1 MSSPIDAGGLPIDGP
16 PMDGPPTDGGPPTD
30 ASGPPTDAS
39 GTPVESGTPG
49 APIRHVVTTRDFT
62 RADLERLIAHAEW
75 IRTAPRAVLRDR
87 LAGVVVATL
96 FYEPS
101 TRTRLSF
108 EAAAARL
115 GAAVISAENAKEN
128 SSAKKGESL
137 PDVFRVVG
145 SYADAIVIRHHEA
158 TEIAAAVP
166 FSPVP
171 IVSAGAGAGEHP
183 TQALLDVYTLWREF
197 GRVDE
202 LRVCV
207 LGDLKYG
214 RTVHSLLRLLTQFT
228 DVEATLVH
236 QPGLPLPDAL
246 KDELQAAGMKLRET
260 TDFAEALRTSDA
272 VYQTRIQRE
281 RFDQGLDDTSLESAL
296 YGIGPQH
303 LEMMKQT
310 ARILHP
316 LPRVGEIDPAVDTD
330 ERAAYFRQA
339 ENGLYMRMALL
350 DDILG
355 GIMR

>member
-1 MSSPIDAGGLPIDGP
+1 MQSLSKGTQ
-16 PMDGPPTDGGPPTD
+16 PM
-30 ASGPPTDAS
+30 
-39 GTPVESGTPG
+39 
-49 APIRHVVTTRDFT
+49 RHVVTTRDFT
-62 RADLERLIAHAEW
+62 RADLERLMKQAEAL
-75 IRTAPRAVLRDR
+75 RGAPRATLRER

-108 EAAAARL
+108 EAAAAKL

-137 PDVFRVVG
+137 EDVFRVVG
-145 SYADAIVIRHHEA
+145 SYADAIVIRHHETDA
-158 TEIAAAVP
+158 IAKAVP
-166 FSPVP
+166 VSPVP

-197 GRVDE
+197 GRVDG

-214 RTVHSLLRLLTQFT
+214 RTVHSLLRLLTNFEG
-228 DVEATLVH
+228 VEATLVG
-236 QPGLPLPDAL
+236 QPGLGLPDAL
-246 KDELQAAGMKLRET
+246 KDELQTAGLMVRES
-260 TDFAEALRTSDA
+260 TDFAAALHDSDA
-272 VYQTRIQRE
+272 VYQTRLQRE
-281 RFDQGLDDTSLESAL
+281 RFDEGLDATGAESAF

-303 LEMMKQT
+303 LELMKQT

-316 LPRVGEIDPAVDTD
+316 LPRVNEIDPAVDTD
-330 ERAAYFRQA
+330 ERAAYFRQV

-350 DDILG
+350 DDMLG